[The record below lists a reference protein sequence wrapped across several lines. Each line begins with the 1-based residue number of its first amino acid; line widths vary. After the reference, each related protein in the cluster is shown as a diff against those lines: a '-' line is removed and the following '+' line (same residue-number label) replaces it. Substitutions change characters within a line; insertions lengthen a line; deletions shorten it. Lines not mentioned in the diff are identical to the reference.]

1 MGEHIELWFTVRNT
15 FVVLSHL
22 YNKNANFENCFMS
35 TLLLDLISF
44 KITKCVFF
52 KYDILQ

>member
-44 KITKCVFF
+44 KNTKCVFF